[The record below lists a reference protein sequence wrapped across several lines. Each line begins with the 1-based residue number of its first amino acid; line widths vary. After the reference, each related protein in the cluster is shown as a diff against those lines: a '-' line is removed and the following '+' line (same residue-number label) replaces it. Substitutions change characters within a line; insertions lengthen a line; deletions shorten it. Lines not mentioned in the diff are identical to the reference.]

1 VNDDQ
6 PATIADQDWDAT
18 VPSRFLRAADLASAE
33 RGWIVRIAGL
43 SVERMRNP
51 RGGGQD
57 EKTTVQ
63 FDGERPLVLNKTNA
77 KLLRGLG
84 QAITGSTIAGAMI
97 GHEVWLC
104 HDPRVTVDGK
114 TVGGIRVAGSP
125 ELRAPV
131 DVTIAHPGRRPVT
144 VTLRRPPWLDG
155 PAPQPAPAP
164 EAEHP
169 ILAWA
174 REHGHDPAHL
184 DELLVAGKKPTIG
197 NLPPKHAPAAI
208 AWLAERLTTST
219 PTQE

>member
-1 VNDDQ
+1 MNDDQ

-43 SVERMRNP
+43 SIERMRNP

-104 HDPRVTVDGK
+104 YDGKVTVDGK
-114 TVGGIRVAGSP
+114 PVGGIRVAGSP

-155 PAPQPAPAP
+155 PAAQPAPAP
-164 EAEHP
+164 ETEHP

-184 DELLVAGKKPTIG
+184 DELLVAHKKPTIG

-219 PTQE
+219 STQE